1 MEDMEDGE
9 DVEDGEVSSGGFLGH
24 SEVANRNALAAA
36 CGEGRSWVEAVLTSG
51 GGGAVNPIDG
61 NDIGNKNESDGEDA
75 EKYADASRYVSWRL
89 AALRVSTCVYDL
101 EERNFEYLH
110 VDVLS

>member
-1 MEDMEDGE
+1 MESLEDMEDGE

-36 CGEGRSWVEAVLTSG
+36 CGEGRSWVEAVLTGG

-61 NDIGNKNESDGEDA
+61 NETGNKNESDDEDA
-75 EKYADASRYVSWRL
+75 EKHADASRYVSRQL
-89 AALRVSTCVYDL
+89 AALRGCQLAYTV
-101 EERNFEYLH
+101 
-110 VDVLS
+110 